1 VVFFLTESIHYG
13 DLPVDPPRF
22 QLYVD
27 ELGPFDAVEALLINP
42 DPHHRTHR
50 LAFRAPAGGLIDP
63 DTVQVV
69 LSAVGGTR
77 PLVLAWDL
85 HAGYDGPTPLNLA
98 SAEVVRVSVTPYG
111 FVPGVLE
118 FAVGR
123 PVIVVFDNPTD
134 HEHHFHAEY
143 LPIGDSLRWLVVPDG
158 RELTD
163 DALRG
168 AAQFT
173 THICESEFGYCPT
186 GAWVHLHANPGGQ
199 DAIAFIPRTPG
210 IFGVSCPIHPDVAG
224 NIVVRSSGT
233 RTERRRPARARPH
246 LGRTEGAMASAR
258 PASRHDG
265 ALARTCPPRLDVPS
279 SLHPMT
285 PAATLPRPSVA
296 LHRLLRDVV
305 AGTVVGALMVVTSVS
320 MAALVF
326 TGELEAFRGNGI
338 GLALIGTAL
347 TGLVVTLLSSLRGTT
362 AQVQDAPAAIL
373 AVVVAAMVATLPAGA
388 DRRSR
393 AS

>member
-1 VVFFLTESIHYG
+1 MVRSLWRAAALAVLLGAAGFACAQAGGEAPPVPDAPLTIQQAMMRWTRSGDRSFTAPNGDTIHRNVDLTLAHPTFFEAGGHEVPPGIADGREVVFFLTESIHYG

-27 ELGPFDAVEALLINP
+27 ELGPFDAAEALLINP

-50 LAFRAPAGGLIDP
+50 LAFRAPDGAPATLVDP

-85 HAGYDGPTPLNLA
+85 HAAYDGPTPLNLA

-163 DALRG
+163 DALRA

-199 DAIAFIPRTPG
+199 DAIAFVPRTPG
-210 IFGVSCPIHPDVAG
+210 IFGVSCPLHPDVAG
-224 NIVVRSSGT
+224 NIVVRI
-233 RTERRRPARARPH
+233 ERH
-246 LGRTEGAMASAR
+246 T
-258 PASRHDG
+258 H
-265 ALARTCPPRLDVPS
+265 
-279 SLHPMT
+279 
-285 PAATLPRPSVA
+285 
-296 LHRLLRDVV
+296 
-305 AGTVVGALMVVTSVS
+305 
-320 MAALVF
+320 
-326 TGELEAFRGNGI
+326 
-338 GLALIGTAL
+338 
-347 TGLVVTLLSSLRGTT
+347 
-362 AQVQDAPAAIL
+362 
-373 AVVVAAMVATLPAGA
+373 
-388 DRRSR
+388 
-393 AS
+393 